1 MANPIPI
8 LNTLFRLGQR
18 QAIFL
23 LLPFN
28 VLLIVVMLMIERD
41 LAPYTIVDF
50 ELAGTMENAQRMLNT
65 WQKAGS
71 MDSLFFLLGFD
82 YLFMLVYSF
91 SLWFVCLQTADT
103 WQRLTKFMIVLA
115 WLQPVAGVLDAIEN
129 TALYQLASGSTS
141 VHWPGLA
148 LWCAVPKFVIALS
161 ALALWFVCEGIRGY
175 RLLRR

>member
-1 MANPIPI
+1 MPMANPI
-8 LNTLFRLGQR
+8 LNNLSRLRQR
-18 QAIFL
+18 QAIFF
-23 LLPFN
+23 LLPLN

-41 LAPYTIVDF
+41 LVPYSIVDF

-91 SLWFVCLQTADT
+91 SLWFVCLQAADI

-129 TALYQLASGSTS
+129 AALYQLASGSIS
-141 VHWPGLA
+141 VYWPGVA
-148 LWCAVPKFVIALS
+148 RWCAVPKFLIALS
-161 ALALWFVCEGIRGY
+161 ALALWIVSEVIRGY